1 MIRSLTTATLGMRQF
16 QGSLDVLANN
26 LANLNTVGY
35 KSNRADFAESLS
47 SVLRAPTPDT
57 ATQSGTSGVAVG
69 NGVTT
74 AAIRSNF
81 SQGSINQSG
90 LATDFSIT
98 GKGYF
103 LVRNTTSGEVFAT
116 RAGNFRL
123 DSSGYLVTDGG
134 LRVQGIQDYQKDPKA
149 IGDIRFD
156 KGTVPSNAPASAKD
170 AAISSVSV
178 DGSGRLNTLL
188 DDGTQ
193 YVRSQ
198 ILLQSFSNE
207 QALVRAGSNL
217 FTNLTASGPQEG
229 AAAAN
234 GFSSNPANPI
244 LNGAGFANQ
253 DGMGR
258 IEQGSL
264 ELSNVDVSRE
274 FANMITTQRAFQA
287 TARMVTTSDSILE
300 ELVNLKR

>member
-1 MIRSLTTATLGMRQF
+1 LGIRQF
-16 QGSLDVLANN
+16 QASLDVLANN

-35 KSNRADFAESLS
+35 KASRADFVESLN

-57 ATQSGTSGVAVG
+57 ATASGTSGVTVG
-69 NGVTT
+69 NGVAT

-98 GKGYF
+98 GNGYF
-103 LVRNTTSGEVFAT
+103 LVRNSSSGEVFAT
-116 RAGNFRL
+116 RSGNFRL
-123 DSSGYLVTDGG
+123 DSAGYLVTDGG
-134 LRVQGIQDYQKDPKA
+134 LRVQGVEDYQKSSTQ
-149 IGDIRFD
+149 IGDIRFN
-156 KGTVPSNAPASAKD
+156 KGTVPSDAGPTAAT
-170 AAISSVSV
+170 AAITNISV

-193 YVRSQ
+193 YVRAQ
-198 ILLQSFSNE
+198 MVLQSFSNE
-207 QALVRAGSNL
+207 QALVRAGNNL
-217 FTNLTASGPQEG
+217 FTNLGASGASVADATTP
-229 AAAAN
+229 
-234 GFSSNPANPI
+234 FTSTPSSSI
-244 LNGAGFANQ
+244 LNGTKIPNQ

-274 FANMITTQRAFQA
+274 FSNMITTQRAFQA
-287 TARMVTTSDSILE
+287 SARMITTSDSILE

>member
-1 MIRSLTTATLGMRQF
+1 MIRSLNTASLGIRQF
-16 QGSLDVLANN
+16 QASLDVLANN

-35 KSNRADFAESLS
+35 KASRADFVESLN

-57 ATQSGTSGVAVG
+57 ATASGTSGVSLG
-69 NGVTT
+69 NGVAT

-103 LVRNTTSGEVFAT
+103 LVRNSTSGEVFAT
-116 RAGNFRL
+116 RSGNFRL
-123 DSSGYLVTDGG
+123 DSAGYLVTDGG
-134 LRVQGIQDYQKDPKA
+134 LRVQGVEDTQKDPNK
-149 IGDIRFD
+149 IGDIRFN
-156 KGTVPSNAPASAKD
+156 KGTVPATAASTAAT
-170 AAISSVSV
+170 AAITNISV

-193 YVRSQ
+193 YVRAQ
-198 ILLQSFSNE
+198 IVLQSFSNE
-207 QALVRAGSNL
+207 QALVRAGNNL
-217 FTNLTASGPQEG
+217 FTNLGASGPST
-229 AAAAN
+229 ASAT
-234 GFSSNPANPI
+234 SPLTSTPDSPI
-244 LNGAGFANQ
+244 LDGAQRANQ

-274 FANMITTQRAFQA
+274 FSNMITTQRAFQA
-287 TARMVTTSDSILE
+287 SARMITTSDSILE

>member
-1 MIRSLTTATLGMRQF
+1 MIRSLNTASLGIRQF
-16 QGSLDVLANN
+16 QASLDVLANN

-35 KSNRADFAESLS
+35 KASRADFVESLN

-57 ATQSGTSGVAVG
+57 ATASGTSGVTVG
-69 NGVTT
+69 NGVAT

-103 LVRNTTSGEVFAT
+103 LVRNSSSGEVFAT
-116 RAGNFRL
+116 RSGNFRL
-123 DSSGYLVTDGG
+123 DSAGYLVTDGG
-134 LRVQGIQDYQKDPKA
+134 LRVQGVEDYQKSSTQ
-149 IGDIRFD
+149 IGDIRFN
-156 KGTVPSNAPASAKD
+156 KGTVPSDAGPTAAT
-170 AAISSVSV
+170 AAITNISV

-193 YVRSQ
+193 YVRAQ
-198 ILLQSFSNE
+198 MVLQSFSNE
-207 QALVRAGSNL
+207 QALVRAGNNL
-217 FTNLTASGPQEG
+217 FTNLGASGASVADATTP
-229 AAAAN
+229 
-234 GFSSNPANPI
+234 FTSTPSSSI
-244 LNGAGFANQ
+244 LNGTKIPNQ

-274 FANMITTQRAFQA
+274 FSNMITTQRAFQA
-287 TARMVTTSDSILE
+287 SARMITTSDSILE

>member
-1 MIRSLTTATLGMRQF
+1 MIRSLNTASLGIRQF
-16 QGSLDVLANN
+16 QASLDVLANN

-35 KSNRADFAESLS
+35 KGSRADFVESLN

-57 ATQSGTSGVAVG
+57 ATASGTSGVSLG
-69 NGVTT
+69 NGVAT

-103 LVRNTTSGEVFAT
+103 LVRNSTSGEVFAT
-116 RAGNFRL
+116 RSGNFRL
-123 DSSGYLVTDGG
+123 DSAGYLVTDGG
-134 LRVQGIQDYQKDPKA
+134 LRVQGVEDTQKDANK
-149 IGDIRFD
+149 IGDIRFN
-156 KGTVPSNAPASAKD
+156 KGTVPSNAAATAAT
-170 AAISSVSV
+170 AAITNISV

-193 YVRSQ
+193 YVRAQ
-198 ILLQSFSNE
+198 IVLQSFSNE
-207 QALVRAGSNL
+207 QALVRAGNNL
-217 FTNLTASGPQEG
+217 FTNLGASGPST
-229 AAAAN
+229 ASATSPFTSTPN
-234 GFSSNPANPI
+234 SPI
-244 LNGAGFANQ
+244 LDGAQRANQ

-274 FANMITTQRAFQA
+274 FSNMITTQRAFQA
-287 TARMVTTSDSILE
+287 SARMITTSDSILE

>member
-1 MIRSLTTATLGMRQF
+1 M
-16 QGSLDVLANN
+16 
-26 LANLNTVGY
+26 GY
-35 KSNRADFAESLS
+35 KASRADFVESLN

-57 ATQSGTSGVAVG
+57 ATASGTSGVTVG
-69 NGVTT
+69 NGVAT

-98 GKGYF
+98 GNGYF
-103 LVRNTTSGEVFAT
+103 LVRNSSSGEVFAT
-116 RAGNFRL
+116 RSGNFRL
-123 DSSGYLVTDGG
+123 DSAGYLVTDGG
-134 LRVQGIQDYQKDPKA
+134 LRVQGVEDYQKSSTQ
-149 IGDIRFD
+149 IGDIRFN
-156 KGTVPSNAPASAKD
+156 KGTVPSDAGPTAAT
-170 AAISSVSV
+170 AAITNISV

-193 YVRSQ
+193 YVRAQ
-198 ILLQSFSNE
+198 MVLQSFSNE
-207 QALVRAGSNL
+207 QALVRAGNNL
-217 FTNLTASGPQEG
+217 FTNLGASGASVADATTP
-229 AAAAN
+229 
-234 GFSSNPANPI
+234 FTSTPSSSI
-244 LNGAGFANQ
+244 LNGTKIPNQ

-274 FANMITTQRAFQA
+274 FSNMITTQRAFQA
-287 TARMVTTSDSILE
+287 SARMITTSDSILE

>member
-1 MIRSLTTATLGMRQF
+1 MIRSINTASLGIRQF
-16 QGSLDVLANN
+16 QASLDVLANN

-35 KSNRADFAESLS
+35 KASRADFVESLN

-57 ATQSGTSGVAVG
+57 ATASGTSGVTVG
-69 NGVTT
+69 NGVAT

-98 GKGYF
+98 GNGYF
-103 LVRNTTSGEVFAT
+103 LVRNSSSGEVFAT
-116 RAGNFRL
+116 RSGNFRL
-123 DSSGYLVTDGG
+123 DSAGYLVTDGG
-134 LRVQGIQDYQKDPKA
+134 LRVQGVEDYQKSSTQ
-149 IGDIRFD
+149 IGDIRFN
-156 KGTVPSNAPASAKD
+156 KGTVPSDAGPTAAT
-170 AAISSVSV
+170 AAITNISV

-193 YVRSQ
+193 YVRAQ
-198 ILLQSFSNE
+198 MVLQSFSNE
-207 QALVRAGSNL
+207 QALVRAGNNL
-217 FTNLTASGPQEG
+217 FTNLGASGASVADATTP
-229 AAAAN
+229 
-234 GFSSNPANPI
+234 FTSTPSSSI
-244 LNGAGFANQ
+244 LNAAKTPNQ

-274 FANMITTQRAFQA
+274 FSNMITTQRAFQA
-287 TARMVTTSDSILE
+287 SARMITTSDSILE

>member
-1 MIRSLTTATLGMRQF
+1 MIRSLNTASLGIRQF
-16 QGSLDVLANN
+16 QASLDVLANN

-35 KSNRADFAESLS
+35 KASRADFVESLN

-57 ATQSGTSGVAVG
+57 ATASGTSGVTVG
-69 NGVTT
+69 NGVST

-98 GKGYF
+98 GNGYF
-103 LVRNTTSGEVFAT
+103 LVRNSSSGEVFAT
-116 RAGNFRL
+116 RSGNFRL
-123 DSSGYLVTDGG
+123 DSAGYLVTDGG
-134 LRVQGIQDYQKDPKA
+134 LRVQGVEDYQKSSTQ
-149 IGDIRFD
+149 IGDIRFN
-156 KGTVPSNAPASAKD
+156 KGTVPSDAGPTAAT
-170 AAISSVSV
+170 AAITNISV

-193 YVRSQ
+193 YVRAQ
-198 ILLQSFSNE
+198 MVLQSFSNE
-207 QALVRAGSNL
+207 QALVRAGNNL
-217 FTNLTASGPQEG
+217 FTNLGASGASVADATTP
-229 AAAAN
+229 
-234 GFSSNPANPI
+234 FTSTPSSSI
-244 LNGAGFANQ
+244 LNGAKTPNQ

-274 FANMITTQRAFQA
+274 FSNMITTQRAFQA
-287 TARMVTTSDSILE
+287 SARMITTSDSILE

>member
-1 MIRSLTTATLGMRQF
+1 MIRSLNTASLGIRQF
-16 QGSLDVLANN
+16 QSSLDVLANN

-35 KSNRADFAESLS
+35 KASRADFVESLN

-57 ATQSGTSGVAVG
+57 ASSSGTSGVSLG
-69 NGVTT
+69 NGVAT

-98 GKGYF
+98 GTGYF
-103 LVRNTTSGEVFAT
+103 LVRNSTSGEVFAT
-116 RAGNFRL
+116 RSGNFRL
-123 DSSGYLVTDGG
+123 DSTGYLVTDGG
-134 LRVQGIQDYQKDPKA
+134 MRVQGVEDFQKDPNK

-156 KGTVPSNAPASAKD
+156 KGTVPSTAPAT
-170 AAISSVSV
+170 AATASITNISV

-193 YVRSQ
+193 YVRAQ
-198 ILLQSFSNE
+198 VVLQNFSNE
-207 QALVRAGSNL
+207 QALVRAGNNL
-217 FTNLTASGPQEG
+217 FTNLGASGAATAG
-229 AAAAN
+229 ATGAFTSTPNNA
-234 GFSSNPANPI
+234 I
-244 LNGAGFANQ
+244 LNGARKANQ

-258 IEQGSL
+258 IEQGAL

-274 FANMITTQRAFQA
+274 FSNMITTQRAFQA
-287 TARMVTTSDSILE
+287 NARMITTSDSILE

>member
-1 MIRSLTTATLGMRQF
+1 MIRSLNTASLGIRQF
-16 QGSLDVLANN
+16 QASLDVLANN

-35 KSNRADFAESLS
+35 KGSRADFVESLN

-57 ATQSGTSGVAVG
+57 ATASGTSGVSLG
-69 NGVTT
+69 NGVAT

-103 LVRNTTSGEVFAT
+103 LVRNSTSGEVFAT
-116 RAGNFRL
+116 RSGNFRL
-123 DSSGYLVTDGG
+123 DSAGYLVTDGG
-134 LRVQGIQDYQKDPKA
+134 LRVQGVEDTQKDANK
-149 IGDIRFD
+149 IGDIRFN
-156 KGTVPSNAPASAKD
+156 KGTVPSNAAATAAT
-170 AAISSVSV
+170 AAITNISV
-178 DGSGRLNTLL
+178 DGSGRLNTLRG
-188 DDGTQ
+188 DGTQ
-193 YVRSQ
+193 YVRAP
-198 ILLQSFSNE
+198 IVLQRFSHE
-207 QALVRAGSNL
+207 QALVRAGNNL
-217 FTNLTASGPQEG
+217 FTNLGASGP
-229 AAAAN
+229 ATASATSP
-234 GFSSNPANPI
+234 FTSTPTSSI
-244 LNGAGFANQ
+244 LNGAQRANQ

-274 FANMITTQRAFQA
+274 FSNMITTQRAFQA
-287 TARMVTTSDSILE
+287 SARMITTSDSILE